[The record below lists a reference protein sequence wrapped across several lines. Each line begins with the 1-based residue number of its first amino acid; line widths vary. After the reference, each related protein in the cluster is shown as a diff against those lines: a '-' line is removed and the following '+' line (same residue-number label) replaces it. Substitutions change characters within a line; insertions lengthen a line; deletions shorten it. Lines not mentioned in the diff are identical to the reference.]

1 LGRPHNWRRIAL
13 PAILPD
19 SLRWGFVTVTR
30 LLTEG
35 SSDPFVAHRAPT
47 QPGLA
52 AFGMNAIPARRTTIM
67 ARPIELLL
75 LRNVENLGIV
85 GDVVTVKAGYARNY
99 LLPHA
104 IAEHPTAEKIESLKD
119 ARAKAQ
125 AELSALRKRREET
138 VTKLVDHKITLI
150 RSCNDQGLL
159 YGSITQRDI
168 ADALV
173 AEGLSVDMRAVRLSQ
188 PFRRIGTYHCLI
200 QFDRELKAD
209 ITIDVK
215 PDRMLESMIEAQ
227 RAAAEAE
234 AAADEPA
241 DDGDEEKPA
250 GESKGKPERKGKK
263 AAAEGQAEAKAD
275 SKSEGKPG
283 KGAKPKAK
291 A

>member
-1 LGRPHNWRRIAL
+1 
-13 PAILPD
+13 
-19 SLRWGFVTVTR
+19 
-30 LLTEG
+30 
-35 SSDPFVAHRAPT
+35 
-47 QPGLA
+47 
-52 AFGMNAIPARRTTIM
+52 M

-85 GDVVTVKAGYARNY
+85 GDVVTVKAGFARNY

-104 IAEHPTAEKIESLKD
+104 LAEHPTAEKIESLKD

-138 VTKLVDHKITLI
+138 IAKLLDHKITLI

-173 AEGLSVDMRAVRLSQ
+173 AEGFAVDMRAVRLSQ
-188 PFRRIGTYHCLI
+188 PFRRIGSYHCLI
-200 QFDRELKAD
+200 QFERELKAD

-234 AAADEPA
+234 AAAHENADEAPA
-241 DDGDEEKPA
+241 DAKAEGKSDG
-250 GESKGKPERKGKK
+250 KGKK
-263 AAAEGQAEAKAD
+263 GPKPEGEAKVD
-275 SKSEGKPG
+275 SKAEGKPG
-283 KGAKPKAK
+283 KGAKAK